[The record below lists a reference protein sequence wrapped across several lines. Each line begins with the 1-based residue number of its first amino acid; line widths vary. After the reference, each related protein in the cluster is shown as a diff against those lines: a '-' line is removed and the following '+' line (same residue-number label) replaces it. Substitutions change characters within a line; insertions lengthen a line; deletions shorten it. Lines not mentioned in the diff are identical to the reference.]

1 MSRLLDDPSRS
12 ASRRGGPTL
21 DVPRGKPLRVG
32 MPQRALGGFATTMS
46 EMLGPRETSA
56 FGILM
61 YHRVTEPIP
70 GKAMPTWNV
79 PPERFEQQLQGLL
92 RRGFEAWRLREVV
105 SHVRDGRP
113 IPRKVFVIT
122 FDDAYENVYL
132 NAFPILR
139 QLELPA
145 TVFLATAYLDSP
157 DPFPSDDWE
166 EAGSGNVPYTAWKPL
181 TTEECREMHKSGLV
195 ELAAH
200 THTHADFRGQPAELI
215 ADLRRCQRV
224 LRDRFGIERASF
236 AFQYGSKD
244 DGFASAELAAAAEET
259 GLLCA
264 LTTEAQL
271 VRPGDSPFDWGRFAA
286 EEHDTA
292 ASLAAKLSGWYEAVH
307 SLGHLIL
314 CRKSPSFAKRPC
326 INPDSETEREGA
338 ASKTDL

>member
-1 MSRLLDDPSRS
+1 
-12 ASRRGGPTL
+12 
-21 DVPRGKPLRVG
+21 V
-32 MPQRALGGFATTMS
+32 Q
-46 EMLGPRETSA
+46 E
-56 FGILM
+56 
-61 YHRVTEPIP
+61 
-70 GKAMPTWNV
+70 N
-79 PPERFEQQLQGLL
+79 
-92 RRGFEAWRLREVV
+92 
-105 SHVRDGRP
+105 RP

-157 DPFPSDDWE
+157 DPFPNDDWE

-181 TTEECREMHKSGLV
+181 TTEECREMQKSGLV

-200 THTHADFRGQPAELI
+200 THTHADFRGRPAELV

-224 LRDRFGIERASF
+224 LRDRFGVERASF
-236 AFQYGSKD
+236 AFPYGSKD
-244 DGFASAELAAAAEET
+244 DGFASGELSAAAEEA

-271 VRPGDSPFDWGRFAA
+271 VRPGDRPFDWGRFAP

-292 ASLAAKLSGWYEAVH
+292 ASLAAKLSGWYEAIG

-314 CRKSPSFAKRPC
+314 CRKSRRTAVRPC
-326 INPDSETEREGA
+326 INPDSDTEREEA
-338 ASKTDL
+338 PSKTDL